1 MGMRPPSR
9 AAIVTALL
17 FALSCF
23 GATLFVWKSFGGPVP
38 LAAKG
43 YRFHVLFAQA
53 TNLQQNADVRISG
66 VPVGKVVQVT
76 PRGEITDAQ
85 IQLKSKFAPIPS
97 DAHAILRFKTLLG
110 ETFVELSPGTPT
122 APKLREGGSLP
133 TTNVE
138 PTQQLDQVL
147 SAFDAPT
154 RQSLKRFLLN
164 LSASLKG
171 RGTDLNAALGSA
183 GPAVDDLSQITNILD
198 REQASVESLIRD
210 GGITL
215 RGLGRRQADLQGL
228 ISEGDR
234 VFSATASRDRGLTRT
249 VRALPP
255 FLAQLRGTLSAAEGT
270 ATDLAPTLHVL
281 RPVAPLLRPGLSAAS
296 RLAPQ
301 LRAAFVELRPVIA
314 AARTGL
320 PAATRVVNAAR
331 PLVDI
336 LYPAGKEL
344 VPVVDL
350 LDVYKREIVT
360 QLANL
365 GAATQSYTVQPDG
378 SHLHYLR
385 VLPPFTNEGL
395 VGAANRL
402 PSNRHNPYFAPGAL
416 AKLATGLEAFDCA
429 NTKNSPPVPVLGTG
443 APPCVMQQPWTF
455 QGHARSYPHV
465 ERLAK

>member
-1 MGMRPPSR
+1 VGMRPPTR
-9 AAIVTALL
+9 AAIVTAVL

-53 TNLQQNADVRISG
+53 TNLQQNADVRIAG

-85 IQLKSKFAPIPS
+85 IQLKSRFAPISS

-110 ETFVELSPGTPT
+110 ETFVELSPGSPT
-122 APKLREGGSLP
+122 APKLREGGSLSP
-133 TTNVE
+133 RNVA

-154 RQSLKRFLLN
+154 RRQLKKFLLN
-164 LSASLKG
+164 FSAALKD

-183 GPAVDDLSQITNILD
+183 GPAVDALSQVTNILD
-198 REQASVESLIRD
+198 REQASVQALIRD
-210 GGITL
+210 GGTTL
-215 RGLGRRQADLQGL
+215 RGLGRREADLQGL
-228 ISEGDR
+228 IREGDR

-255 FLAQLRGTLSAAEGT
+255 FLVQLRATLSAAERT
-270 ATDLAPTLHVL
+270 AGDLAPTLHVL
-281 RPVAPLLRPGLSAAS
+281 RPVAPLLRPALSSATK
-296 RLAPQ
+296 LAPQ
-301 LRAAFVELRPVIA
+301 LEASFRELRPVIA

-336 LYPAGKEL
+336 LYPAGKQL
-344 VPVVDL
+344 VPVLQL
-350 LDVYKREIVT
+350 LDLYKREVVT

-378 SHLHYLR
+378 TRLHYLR

-395 VGAANRL
+395 VGAATRL
-402 PSNRHNPYFAPGAL
+402 SSNRHNPYFAPGAL
-416 AKLATGLEAFDCA
+416 AELATGLKAFDCNNA
-429 NTKNSPPVPVLGTG
+429 KSGTPVPVLGTG
-443 APPCVMQQPWTF
+443 APPCVMQEPWTF

-465 ERLAK
+465 EQLAH